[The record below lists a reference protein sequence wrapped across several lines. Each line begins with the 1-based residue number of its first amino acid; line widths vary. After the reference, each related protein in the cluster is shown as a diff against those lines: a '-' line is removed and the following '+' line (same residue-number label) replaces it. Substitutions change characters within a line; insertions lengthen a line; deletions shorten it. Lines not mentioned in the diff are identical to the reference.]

1 MRAKSDHSERWREMK
16 RWREREME
24 RWREREMER
33 ERERERAK
41 ERGTLER
48 DALDLEIVFGRGS
61 VTASYR
67 RYAAR
72 A

>member
-1 MRAKSDHSERWREMK
+1 MERDE
-16 RWREREME
+16 EME
-24 RWREREMER
+24 RERDGEMERERDGER